1 MASVLPPD
9 ASAAALRSGT
19 PSPST
24 SATPSPID
32 AFEAIHDP
40 TFSLDC
46 WRSRMTPWS
55 ASAAPV
61 APGAGAEGA
70 AADVGAGAAGS
81 EGAASGTEGSI
92 AASDDD
98 APDAPPA
105 EGSRAARAA
114 AFAPSAAGSAAAA
127 LAPALVTRIRGS
139 AMALSGDDSDS
150 LLRRESERRG
160 PCPSLPSSG
169 DARELLPDS
178 SDPILPGTVR
188 DRGTCG
194 ASGESRP
201 AAASCSAKTELV
213 LELCDPTLSR
223 APSPSEV
230 MLSLA
235 RRSAAAAALM
245 TGLPGLLEVSAP
257 ML

>member
-1 MASVLPPD
+1 MASVLSPD

-19 PSPST
+19 PSAST
-24 SATPSPID
+24 SATPSPND

-98 APDAPPA
+98 APDAPPRGGQPRG
-105 EGSRAARAA
+105 EGCR
-114 AFAPSAAGSAAAA
+114 
-127 LAPALVTRIRGS
+127 LCTQRG
-139 AMALSGDDSDS
+139 GQ
-150 LLRRESERRG
+150 RG
-160 PCPSLPSSG
+160 G
-169 DARELLPDS
+169 G
-178 SDPILPGTVR
+178 PGT
-188 DRGTCG
+188 G
-194 ASGESRP
+194 AGNADSRERHG
-201 AAASCSAKTELV
+201 AQ
-213 LELCDPTLSR
+213 
-223 APSPSEV
+223 
-230 MLSLA
+230 
-235 RRSAAAAALM
+235 RR
-245 TGLPGLLEVSAP
+245 
-257 ML
+257 